1 MMTIKR
7 IGAMLLS
14 VQIVYFPQF
23 ALSTSGKVAC
33 QAAPFGQVLRLL
45 AGTHRRLDLTPKSCL
60 QSFHFTI
67 GAGTKTMRRADTSK
81 HFVGGSFVEAHVVRD
96 HNACAA
102 LLLFSSGLTAYS
114 SSDGRSSFIA
124 VLEPGDAS
132 HILVAHGDGI
142 LAAGLLTRR
151 HASGLGLPDGMDLG
165 VAYDKPPLIFLRI
178 MDFIRTKLAVAKD
191 VNFRARTLNSVLTA
205 KWVSRH
211 GTMTTMHV
219 HFNLAKGALFPVRKI
234 ALVVRKGGRVITTG
248 WISDVGAGTGH
259 CGPII
264 HRIRGIESRMD
275 LPWKTVEPSTIY
287 RLCVSTFPDVFH
299 HGPADAAY
307 TSLRRRF
314 VKWAMVPPDAGVK
327 PEEGAN
333 GTAR

>member
-1 MMTIKR
+1 
-7 IGAMLLS
+7 
-14 VQIVYFPQF
+14 
-23 ALSTSGKVAC
+23 
-33 QAAPFGQVLRLL
+33 
-45 AGTHRRLDLTPKSCL
+45 
-60 QSFHFTI
+60 
-67 GAGTKTMRRADTSK
+67 
-81 HFVGGSFVEAHVVRD
+81 
-96 HNACAA
+96 
-102 LLLFSSGLTAYS
+102 
-114 SSDGRSSFIA
+114 
-124 VLEPGDAS
+124 
-132 HILVAHGDGI
+132 
-142 LAAGLLTRR
+142 
-151 HASGLGLPDGMDLG
+151 MDLG